1 MATIQTR
8 GSIGTKRMISSD
20 PPCKD
25 GLMPLSQLQSV
36 PFKALSRQVLTLL
49 NVHDFKNWLFSI
61 GISLPKW
68 LVHFVLEL
76 LEY

>member
-25 GLMPLSQLQSV
+25 GKLPDLQWYPLKLCMI
-36 PFKALSRQVLTLL
+36 KHELEL
-49 NVHDFKNWLFSI
+49 NV
-61 GISLPKW
+61 
-68 LVHFVLEL
+68 LVLCS
-76 LEY
+76 